1 MILRTAQ
8 EVNAF
13 SQRRVTPSLT
23 LNPANFPNVE
33 IKMDIVHPRAG
44 TPAFRDPAPLN
55 DALLGLACDE
65 NREAWESLSATA
77 TMVLSKS
84 GGSIRT
90 IVTGRRIITT
100 GVYASRKT
108 GCGHPYESM
117 LEKAFFML
125 CEVDT
130 DVVDYRAQPFRFE
143 FVIGGVKRAY
153 LPDAVTLRADG
164 VVEVIE
170 IKRDAGDLRD
180 PEYRLKLQAVREIC
194 DRIGWRFRVLFRTDL
209 TEPSRFFRAVED
221 VQSWAFTKFNDA
233 EVFEVVRQLRLHGP
247 LPVGQLAECFDERLR
262 GLAKLKAMMVGRI
275 VRLDLTNIPN
285 DSTPVTLVEG
295 PQEELQ

>member
-1 MILRTAQ
+1 
-8 EVNAF
+8 
-13 SQRRVTPSLT
+13 
-23 LNPANFPNVE
+23 
-33 IKMDIVHPRAG
+33 MDIVHPRAG
-44 TPAFRDPAPLN
+44 TPAFQDNALLN

-65 NREAWESLSATA
+65 DREAWESLSATA
-77 TMVLSKS
+77 TMVLSKA

-143 FVIGGVKRAY
+143 FVVDGVKRAY

-164 VVEVIE
+164 MVEVVE
-170 IKRDAGDLRD
+170 IKRDSGDLRD
-180 PEYRLKLQAVREIC
+180 LEYRLKLQAVREIC
-194 DRIGWRFRVLFRTDL
+194 DRIGWRFRVLFRADL
-209 TEPSRFFRAVED
+209 TEPSRFYRAVED
-221 VQSWAFTKFNDA
+221 VQSWAFTKFSDA
-233 EVFEVVRQLRLHGP
+233 EVFEVVRQLRQHGQMP
-247 LPVGQLAECFDERLR
+247 MGQLAECFDQGQR
-262 GLAKLKAMMVGRI
+262 GLAKLKAMMVARI
-275 VRLDLTNIPN
+275 IRLDLTNIAN
-285 DSTPVTLVEG
+285 HSTAVTLVEELR
-295 PQEELQ
+295 EEVQ

>member
-1 MILRTAQ
+1 
-8 EVNAF
+8 
-13 SQRRVTPSLT
+13 
-23 LNPANFPNVE
+23 
-33 IKMDIVHPRAG
+33 MDIVHPRAD
-44 TPAFRDPAPLN
+44 TPAFREQTTLN

-108 GCGHPYESM
+108 GCGHPYESP

-143 FVIGGVKRAY
+143 FVVDGVKRAY
-153 LPDAVTLRADG
+153 LPDAVTLRANG

-170 IKRDAGDLRD
+170 IKRDPADLKD

-194 DRIGWRFRVLFRTDL
+194 DRIGWRFRIMFRKDL
-209 TEPSRFFRAVED
+209 TEPSSFYRAVED
-221 VQSWAFTKFNDA
+221 IQSWAFTDYSVA
-233 EVFEVVRQLRLHGP
+233 DIFEVVHLLRVKEKLP
-247 LPVGQLAECFDERLR
+247 LEQLADALGERPL
-262 GLAKLKAMMVGRI
+262 GIAKLKAMMVGRI
-275 VRLDLTNIPN
+275 VRLDLSTIPN
-285 DSTPVTLVEG
+285 NSTSVTLVDG
-295 PQEELQ
+295 PREDFR

>member
-1 MILRTAQ
+1 
-8 EVNAF
+8 
-13 SQRRVTPSLT
+13 
-23 LNPANFPNVE
+23 
-33 IKMDIVHPRAG
+33 MDIVHPRAG
-44 TPAFRDPAPLN
+44 APAFRDPASLN

-143 FVIGGVKRAY
+143 FVVDGIKRAY

-164 VVEVIE
+164 TVEVIE
-170 IKRDAGDLRD
+170 IKRDPGDLRD

-194 DRIGWRFRVLFRTDL
+194 DRIGWRFRILFRTDL
-209 TEPSRFFRAVED
+209 TEPSRFYRAVED
-221 VQSWAFTKFNDA
+221 VQSWAFTKFSDA
-233 EVFEVVRQLRLHGP
+233 EVFEVVHRRACCPAGADRDPRRLPADAGEAGPPAAAGRVELARCCFRPWRAARRRGTPCRSWLSHPAFELRH
-247 LPVGQLAECFDERLR
+247 
-262 GLAKLKAMMVGRI
+262 KA
-275 VRLDLTNIPN
+275 
-285 DSTPVTLVEG
+285 
-295 PQEELQ
+295 

>member
-1 MILRTAQ
+1 
-8 EVNAF
+8 
-13 SQRRVTPSLT
+13 
-23 LNPANFPNVE
+23 
-33 IKMDIVHPRAG
+33 MDIVHPRAD
-44 TPAFRDPAPLN
+44 TPAFREPTTLN

-143 FVIGGVKRAY
+143 FVVDGVKRAY

-164 VVEVIE
+164 MVEVIE
-170 IKRDAGDLRD
+170 IKRDPGDLGD

-194 DRIGWRFRVLFRTDL
+194 DRLGWRFRILFRNDL
-209 TEPSRFFRAVED
+209 TEPSRFYRAIED
-221 VQSWAFTKFNDA
+221 VQSWAFTAFSDA
-233 EVFEVVRQLRLHGP
+233 EVFKVVRQLRQHGE
-247 LPVGQLAECFDERLR
+247 LTVGQLVDSFDEPLR

-275 VRLDLTNIPN
+275 VRLDLSTIPN
-285 DSTPVTLVEG
+285 NSTSVTLVVG
-295 PQEELQ
+295 PREDFQ